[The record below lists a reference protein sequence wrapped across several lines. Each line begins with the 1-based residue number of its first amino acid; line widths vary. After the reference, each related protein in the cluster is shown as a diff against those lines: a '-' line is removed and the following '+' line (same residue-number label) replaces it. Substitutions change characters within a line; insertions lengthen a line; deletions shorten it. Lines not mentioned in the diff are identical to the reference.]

1 MFFFLGF
8 FLFNRRCCFFLDDL
22 RFDYLGSIFLD
33 SFLFFLLLLIFLCR
47 RFLFKCLGLRCLRL
61 LDNLYLFYL
70 SRLLRG
76 ITFLF
81 ALFIALLFLLCFSG
95 RFFSRNLFLIF
106 LLLLLFSLGSDFF
119 LFLGCFHGVYNFFL
133 LLLL

>member
-8 FLFNRRCCFFLDDL
+8 FLFNRCCCCFLDDL

-47 RFLFKCLGLRCLRL
+47 RFLFRCLGLRCLGLLNHLYL
-61 LDNLYLFYL
+61 LDL

-81 ALFIALLFLLCFSG
+81 ALLIALLFLLCFSG
-95 RFFSRNLFLIF
+95 RLFSRNLFLVLF
-106 LLLLLFSLGSDFF
+106 FSLGSDFF
-119 LFLGCFHGVYNFFL
+119 LFLGYFHGVYNF
-133 LLLL
+133 

>member
-47 RFLFKCLGLRCLRL
+47 RFLFRCLGFRCLGLLNHLC
-61 LDNLYLFYL
+61 LFYL

-76 ITFLF
+76 ITLLF

-95 RFFSRNLFLIF
+95 RFFSRNLLLVF
-106 LLLLLFSLGSDFF
+106 LLLLLFILGSVFF
-119 LFLGCFHGVYNFFL
+119 LFLGCFHGVD
-133 LLLL
+133 